1 MTIPMAKDVAE
12 IYPDSIAPDPFNVL
26 YGNLDIYVA
35 VGIAVIVSQSDGE
48 RLVYVDG

>member
-12 IYPDSIAPDPFNVL
+12 IYPDRIAPDPVNAL

-48 RLVYVDG
+48 RLVCMYG